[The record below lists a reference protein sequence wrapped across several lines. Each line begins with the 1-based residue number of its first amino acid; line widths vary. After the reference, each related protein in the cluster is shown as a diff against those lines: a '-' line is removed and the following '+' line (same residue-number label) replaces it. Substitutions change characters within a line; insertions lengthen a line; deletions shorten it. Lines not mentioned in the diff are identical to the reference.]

1 MKQGI
6 LATQIQNSPLL
17 IQKRVR
23 ATGSKPKGK
32 NLLFAM
38 NLTTLIDAFC
48 ILVIFLLSNMNGQL
62 QNIEI
67 GKKTSLPT
75 AVASDIMSA
84 GIVIRMEENE
94 IFIEDKKTTTEN
106 IVQTLINLKSKEKNS
121 LIIQA
126 DKEADYDKISMI
138 LRAGGMAGYDKYAF
152 AVLPGKVAI
161 VPKTADAGN
170 K

>member
-6 LATQIQNSPLL
+6 LATQIKNSPLL

-23 ATGSKPKGK
+23 ASGSKAKGK
-32 NLLFAM
+32 SLLFAM

-62 QNIEI
+62 QNLTV
-67 GKKTSLPT
+67 GKNTTLPT
-75 AVASDIMSA
+75 ATLTEIMNA
-84 GIVIRMEENE
+84 GVVVRMEGND
-94 IFIEDKKTTTEN
+94 IFVDDKATTAETIVKVLIDSKTE
-106 IVQTLINLKSKEKNS
+106 EKNS

-126 DKEADYDKISMI
+126 DKDADYDKISLI
-138 LRAGGMAGYDKYAF
+138 LRAGGVAGFEKYAF
-152 AVLPGKVAI
+152 AVLPGNYAI
-161 VPKTADAGN
+161 NAGN

>member
-6 LATQIQNSPLL
+6 LATQIKNSPLL

-23 ATGSKPKGK
+23 ASGAKAKGK
-32 NLLFAM
+32 TLLFAM

-62 QNIEI
+62 QNLEV

-75 AVASDIMSA
+75 AALTEIMNA
-84 GIVIRMEENE
+84 GVVIRLEDNE
-94 IFIEDKKTTTEN
+94 IFVDDKKTTTDDL
-106 IVQTLINLKSKEKNS
+106 VKVLIDSKTAEKSS
-121 LIIQA
+121 LIVQA
-126 DKEADYDKISMI
+126 DKDSDYDKISLI
-138 LRAGGMAGYDKYAF
+138 LRAGGVAGFEKYAF
-152 AVLPGKVAI
+152 AVLPGSYALA
-161 VPKTADAGN
+161 PAGQTVGS

>member
-6 LATQIQNSPLL
+6 LATQIKNSPLL

-23 ATGSKPKGK
+23 AAGVKSKGK
-32 NLLFAM
+32 SLLFAM

-62 QNIEI
+62 QNLTV
-67 GKKTSLPT
+67 GKNTTLPT
-75 AVASDIMSA
+75 ATLTEIMNA
-84 GIVIRMEENE
+84 GVVVRMEGND
-94 IFIEDKKTTTEN
+94 ILVDDKATTAETIVKVLIDSKTE
-106 IVQTLINLKSKEKNS
+106 EKNS

-126 DKEADYDKISMI
+126 DKEVDYDKISLI
-138 LRAGGMAGYDKYAF
+138 LRAGGVAGYEKYAF
-152 AVLPGKVAI
+152 AVLPGSYAI
-161 VPKTADAGN
+161 NAGN

>member
-23 ATGSKPKGK
+23 ASGAKAKGK
-32 NLLFAM
+32 SLLFAM

-75 AVASDIMSA
+75 AAATEIMAA
-84 GIVIRMEENE
+84 GIVIRMEDND
-94 IFIEDKKTTTEN
+94 IFVEDKKTSTAD
-106 IVQTLINLKSKEKNS
+106 IVKTLIDLKTEEKNS

-126 DKEADYDKISMI
+126 DKDADYDKISLI

-152 AVLPGKVAI
+152 AVLPGKVVIA
-161 VPKTADAGN
+161 PKTADAGN

>member
-6 LATQIQNSPLL
+6 LATQIKNSPLL

-23 ATGSKPKGK
+23 ASGSKSKGK
-32 NLLFAM
+32 SLLFAM

-62 QNIEI
+62 QNLTV
-67 GKKTSLPT
+67 GKNTTLPT
-75 AVASDIMSA
+75 ATLTEIMNA
-84 GIVIRMEENE
+84 GVVVRMEGND
-94 IFIEDKKTTTEN
+94 IFVDDKATTAETIVKVLIDSKTE
-106 IVQTLINLKSKEKNS
+106 EKNS

-126 DKEADYDKISMI
+126 DKDADYDKISLI
-138 LRAGGMAGYDKYAF
+138 LRAGGVAGFEKYAF
-152 AVLPGKVAI
+152 AVLPGSYAI
-161 VPKTADAGN
+161 NAGN